1 MLLWHGPSFSEA
13 QVDRTVGT
21 REGHQVRWCK
31 GRVPCGAHARLEGGA
46 VLHPGRTKVQRA
58 VNMEEMWIL
67 YWDID
72 ALVTPRER
80 SQECQQE
87 MRLRGWRAFARG
99 LHLVCSSVFLVV
111 PFLIKL
117 STVMKPTEQVPL
129 FPPLSPALSHG
140 PLSLHGPR
148 CLVTAACRELHV

>member
-21 REGHQVRWCK
+21 PEGHQVRWCK
-31 GRVPCGAHARLEGGA
+31 QRVPCDAHARLEGAAG
-46 VLHPGRTKVQRA
+46 LHPGRTKVQRA

-87 MRLRGWRAFARG
+87 MRLRGWRAFAKG

-111 PFLIKL
+111 PNQALNSNEANRAGSPL
-117 STVMKPTEQVPL
+117 PTIVSCPVSRT
-129 FPPLSPALSHG
+129 FVSPWS
-140 PLSLHGPR
+140 
-148 CLVTAACRELHV
+148 